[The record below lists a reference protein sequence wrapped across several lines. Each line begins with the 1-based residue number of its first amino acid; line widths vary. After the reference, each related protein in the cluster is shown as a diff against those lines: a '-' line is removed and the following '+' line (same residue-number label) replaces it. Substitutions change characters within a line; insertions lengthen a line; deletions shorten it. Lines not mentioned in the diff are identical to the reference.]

1 MYGIKTHFGKVF
13 AIEVDGR
20 CINVI
25 VDRLKP
31 AYLIIQDSETTSSTT
46 SPSSTIV
53 TFQYNV
59 NQRLVQQPSERLLDL
74 RINSR
79 DISLSD

>member
-1 MYGIKTHFGKVF
+1 MYSIKTHFGKVF
-13 AIEVDGR
+13 AIKVDGR
-20 CINVI
+20 CSNVI

-46 SPSSTIV
+46 SSTIV

-59 NQRLVQQPSERLLDL
+59 NQRLVQQPSERLRFKD
-74 RINSR
+74 
-79 DISLSD
+79 

>member
-46 SPSSTIV
+46 SPSSINIPK
-53 TFQYNV
+53 QCKPKDI
-59 NQRLVQQPSERLLDL
+59 LIQQPSERVLD
-74 RINSR
+74 
-79 DISLSD
+79 